1 MVLTKANHS
10 HVRKG
15 TLSMRS
21 SHSLDA
27 LAVQFDDDNAVAD
40 AGLLLPATLAQHL
53 GLRELFYDHVSL
65 GDVPGRAN
73 VGDKAMTLIASLIAG
88 GECIDDADALRAG
101 ETDQVLGH
109 WVAAPST
116 LGTFLRSFSFGHSRQ
131 LDIVSSELLTRAWA
145 SGAGPK
151 EDEPITIDVD
161 STVCETYGLQK
172 QGGSKF
178 TYNYV
183 RGYHPLISI
192 VAGTGDVVRVRLRGG
207 PSHAGRG
214 AASFIKETVANAR
227 AAGATGEITIRA
239 DSGFYNHKVV
249 AACRRAD
256 VRFSITVKMM
266 GKALH
271 QAFLAI
277 PEKDW
282 TPIPYVV
289 DGAAVA
295 EITYTPFATRKGAQ
309 PCRLI
314 VRRVPPTPGSQLAL
328 FTQFSYHA
336 FITDRDGDMLTLE
349 ADHRAHAEVENV
361 IRDLKYGLGLNH
373 MPSGR
378 FGANAAWLALNA
390 IAHNLV
396 RWVSRI
402 GLEETLVMTKTMRR
416 RYFSVPG
423 RITTSA
429 RKDTLHL
436 PTNWPWA
443 ERLTAALLALRAI
456 SLPLR
461 I

>member
-1 MVLTKANHS
+1 
-10 HVRKG
+10 
-15 TLSMRS
+15 MRS

-27 LAVQFDDDNAVAD
+27 LSVQFDDDNAIAD
-40 AGLLLPATLAQHL
+40 AGLLLPATVAQHL
-53 GLRELFYDHVSL
+53 GLKDLFNYHVDL
-65 GDVPGRAN
+65 GSVAGRAN

-88 GECIDDADALRAG
+88 GDCIDDADALRAG

-116 LGTFLRSFSFGHSRQ
+116 LGTFLRAFSFGHARQ
-131 LDIVSSELLTRAWA
+131 LDVVSGELLRRAWSA
-145 SGAGPK
+145 GAGPG
-151 EDEPITIDVD
+151 DDRVTIDLD
-161 STVCETYGLQK
+161 STICETYGYKK
-172 QGGSKF
+172 QGGTKF

-183 RGYHPLISI
+183 RGYHPLVSI
-192 VAGTGDVVRVRLRGG
+192 VAGTGDVVHTRLRGG

-214 AASFIKETVANAR
+214 AASFVTETVKSIR
-227 AAGATGEITIRA
+227 AAGASGEIVIRA

-249 AACRRAD
+249 GACRKAN

-271 QAFLAI
+271 QAFRAI
-277 PEKDW
+277 PEDQW
-282 TPIPYVV
+282 APIPYFLK
-289 DGAAVA
+289 GAAVA
-295 EITYTPFATRKGAQ
+295 ELAYTPFATKKGAV
-309 PCRLI
+309 PVRLI

-328 FTQFSYHA
+328 FTEFSYHA
-336 FITDRDGDMLTLE
+336 FITDRDGDMMALE
-349 ADHRAHAEVENV
+349 THHRAHAEVENA
-361 IRDLKYGLGLNH
+361 IRDLKHGLGLNH

-390 IAHNLV
+390 IAHNLI
-396 RWVSRI
+396 RWTSRI
-402 GLEETLVMTKTMRR
+402 GLEETLVMTKTLRR
-416 RYFSVPG
+416 RYFSLPG
-423 RITTSA
+423 RITTSG

-443 ERLTAALLALRAI
+443 ARFSTALIALRAI

>member
-1 MVLTKANHS
+1 
-10 HVRKG
+10 
-15 TLSMRS
+15 MRS

-27 LAVQFDDDNAVAD
+27 LSVQFDDDNAVAD

-53 GLRELFYDHVSL
+53 GLKELFYEHVNL
-65 GDVPGRAN
+65 GDAPGRAN
-73 VGDKAMTLIASLIAG
+73 VGDKAMTLIGSLIAG
-88 GECIDDADALRAG
+88 GECIADADALRAG
-101 ETDQVLGH
+101 ETDQVLSH

-116 LGTFLRSFSFGHSRQ
+116 LGTFLRSFSFGHARQ
-131 LDIVSSELLTRAWA
+131 LDVVSGKLLERAWSA
-145 SGAGPK
+145 GAGPG
-151 EDEPITIDVD
+151 DEPLTIDVD
-161 STVCETYGLQK
+161 STICETYGLEK
-172 QGGSKF
+172 QGGSRF

-192 VAGTGDVVRVRLRGG
+192 VAGTGDVCHTRLRGG

-214 AASFIKETVANAR
+214 ASSFIKETVASVR

-249 AACRRAD
+249 ASCRKAD

-271 QAFLAI
+271 QAFSAI
-277 PEKDW
+277 PQEDW
-282 TPIPYVV
+282 TSIPYFME
-289 DGAAVA
+289 GAAVA
-295 EITYTPFATRKGAQ
+295 EISYTPFATKKGAQ
-309 PCRLI
+309 PMRLI

-328 FTQFSYHA
+328 YTDYSYHA
-336 FITDRDGDMLTLE
+336 FVTDREGDMLALE
-349 ADHRAHAEVENV
+349 ADHRAHAEVENT
-361 IRDLKYGLGLNH
+361 IRDLKHGMGLNH

-378 FGANAAWLALNA
+378 FGANAAWLCLNA

-416 RYFSVPG
+416 RYFSLPG

-429 RKDTLHL
+429 RQSNLHL
-436 PTNWPWA
+436 IRQWPWA
-443 ERLTAALLALRAI
+443 EQFEAALARLRAI
-456 SLPLR
+456 SRPLLT
-461 I
+461 

>member
-1 MVLTKANHS
+1 
-10 HVRKG
+10 
-15 TLSMRS
+15 LSVRS

-27 LAVQFDDDNAVAD
+27 LSVQFDDDNAVAD

-65 GDVPGRAN
+65 GNAPGRAN

-116 LGTFLRSFSFGHSRQ
+116 LGTFLRSFSFGHARQ
-131 LDIVSSELLTRAWA
+131 LDVVSSELLERAW
-145 SGAGPK
+145 SVGAGPGH
-151 EDEPITIDVD
+151 EPLTIDVD
-161 STVCETYGLQK
+161 STICETYGLQK

-178 TYNYV
+178 TYNHV
-183 RGYHPLISI
+183 RGYHPLMAI
-192 VAGTGDVVRVRLRGG
+192 VASTGDVVHTRLRGG

-214 AASFIKETVANAR
+214 AASLVRETVGR
-227 AAGATGEITIRA
+227 VRQAGATGAITIRA

-249 AACRRAD
+249 AACRKAD
-256 VRFSITVKMM
+256 VRFSITAKFM

-271 QAFLAI
+271 QAFRGI
-277 PEKDW
+277 QDEHW
-282 TPIPYVV
+282 TPIPYFLE
-289 DGAAVA
+289 GAAVA
-295 EITYTPFATRKGAQ
+295 EIPYTPFATKKDSRR
-309 PCRLI
+309 CRLI

-328 FTQFSYHA
+328 FTDFTFHA

-349 ADHRAHAEVENV
+349 ADHRAHAEVENS
-361 IRDLKYGLGLNH
+361 IRDLKHGLGLNH

-378 FGANAAWLALNA
+378 FGANAAWLCLNA

-396 RWVSRI
+396 RWVALI
-402 GLEETLVMTKTMRR
+402 GLQETLVMTKSLRR
-416 RYFSVPG
+416 RYFSISG

-436 PTNWPWA
+436 PTRWPWA
-443 ERLTAALLALRAI
+443 ARFSAALIALRAI

-461 I
+461 S

>member
-1 MVLTKANHS
+1 
-10 HVRKG
+10 
-15 TLSMRS
+15 MRS

-27 LAVQFDDDNAVAD
+27 LSVQFDDDNAVAD

-53 GLRELFYDHVSL
+53 GLKGLLDSHVNL
-65 GDVPGRAN
+65 GAVAGRAN
-73 VGDKAMTLIASLIAG
+73 PGAKAMTLIASLIAG
-88 GECIDDADALRAG
+88 GDYIDDADALRAG

-116 LGTFLRSFSFGHSRQ
+116 LGTFLRGFSFGHARQ
-131 LDIVSSELLTRAWA
+131 LDKVSAELLARAWGA
-145 SGAGPK
+145 GAGPD
-151 EDEPITIDVD
+151 EDEPVTIDVD
-161 STVCETYGLQK
+161 STICETYGVQK

-178 TYNYV
+178 TYNHV
-183 RGYHPLISI
+183 RGYHPLISV
-192 VAGTGDVVRVRLRGG
+192 VAQTGDVVHTRLRGG
-207 PSHAGRG
+207 PAHAGRG
-214 AASFIKETVANAR
+214 AASFVTETVTRTR
-227 AAGATGEITIRA
+227 AAGATGEITMRA

-249 AACRRAD
+249 GACRKAG
-256 VRFSITVKMM
+256 VRFSITAKMM

-271 QAFLAI
+271 KAFSAI

-282 TPIPYVV
+282 TPIDYFLE
-289 DGAAVA
+289 GAAVA
-295 EITYTPFATRKGAQ
+295 EISYTPFATKKSSK

-314 VRRVPPTPGSQLAL
+314 VRRVPPKPGSQLAL
-328 FTQFSYHA
+328 FTEFSYHA
-336 FITDRDGDMLTLE
+336 FITDRQGDMLFLE
-349 ADHRAHAEVENV
+349 ADHRAHAEVENT
-361 IRDLKYGLGLNH
+361 IRDLKYGMGLNH

-396 RWVSRI
+396 RWVKRI
-402 GLEETLVMTKTMRR
+402 GLCETLVMTKTMRR
-416 RYFSVPG
+416 RYFSMPG

-443 ERLTAALLALRAI
+443 ARFSAALITLRAI

>member
-1 MVLTKANHS
+1 
-10 HVRKG
+10 
-15 TLSMRS
+15 MRS

-27 LAVQFDDDNAVAD
+27 LSVQFDDDNAVAG
-40 AGLLLPATLAQHL
+40 AGLVLPATLAQHL
-53 GLRELFYDHVSL
+53 GLGELLYDHVDL

-73 VGDKAMTLIASLIAG
+73 AGDKAMTLIASLISG

-109 WVAAPST
+109 RVAAPST
-116 LGTFLRSFSFGHSRQ
+116 LGTFLRGFSFGHARQ
-131 LDIVSSELLTRAWA
+131 LDKVSGELLARAWG
-145 SGAGPK
+145 SGAGP
-151 EDEPITIDVD
+151 EGDGPVTIDLD
-161 STVCETYGLQK
+161 STICETYGLQK
-172 QGGSKF
+172 QGGSRF
-178 TYNYV
+178 TYNHV

-192 VAGTGDVVRVRLRGG
+192 AAKTGDVVHTRLRGG

-214 AASFIKETVANAR
+214 AASFVTESVNRAR
-227 AAGATGEITIRA
+227 GAGATGEITIRA

-249 AACRRAD
+249 GACRKAK
-256 VRFSITVKMM
+256 VRFSITVKMT

-277 PEKDW
+277 PEDQW
-282 TPIPYVV
+282 ASIPYFLE
-289 DGAAVA
+289 GAAVA
-295 EITYTPFATRKGAQ
+295 EIAYTPFATKKGPK

-328 FTQFSYHA
+328 YTDYSYHA
-336 FITDRDGDMLTLE
+336 FITDRDGDKLALE
-349 ADHRAHAEVENV
+349 ADHRAHAEVENT
-361 IRDLKYGLGLNH
+361 IRDLKHGLGLNH

-378 FGANAAWLALNA
+378 FGANAAWLAFNA

-402 GLEETLVMTKTMRR
+402 GLQETLVMTKTMRR
-416 RYFSVPG
+416 RYFSMPG

-436 PTNWPWA
+436 PTNWPWGA
-443 ERLTAALLALRAI
+443 RFSAALSALRAI

-461 I
+461 V

>member
-1 MVLTKANHS
+1 MT
-10 HVRKG
+10 
-15 TLSMRS
+15 S
-21 SHSLDA
+21 SRSLDR
-27 LAVQFDDDNAVAD
+27 LSVTFDDDHAVAD

-53 GLRELFYDHVSL
+53 GLRELFYERVDL

-73 VGDKAMTLIASLIAG
+73 VGDKAMTLIASLISG

-116 LGTFLRSFSFGHSRQ
+116 LGTFLRAFSFGHARQ
-131 LDIVSSELLTRAWA
+131 LDVVSAELLRRAWSA
-145 SGAGPK
+145 GAGPN
-151 EDEPITIDVD
+151 EGEPLTIDLD
-161 STVCETYGLQK
+161 STICETYGLNK

-183 RGYHPLISI
+183 RGYHPLMSV
-192 VAGTGDVVRVRLRGG
+192 VAQTGDVVHTRLRGG

-214 AASFIKETVANAR
+214 AASFLTETVTRVR
-227 AAGATGEITIRA
+227 AAGASGEITIRA

-249 AACRRAD
+249 GACRKAD

-266 GKALH
+266 GKALA
-271 QAFLAI
+271 QAFRAI

-282 TPIPYVV
+282 RPIDYFL

-295 EITYTPFATRKGAQ
+295 EMSYTPFAAKKGAR
-309 PCRLI
+309 PVRLI

-328 FTQFSYHA
+328 FTEFSYHA
-336 FITDRDGDMLTLE
+336 FITDRSGDMVTLE
-349 ADHRAHAEVENV
+349 VDHRAHAEVENT
-361 IRDLKYGLGLNH
+361 IRDLKYGMGLNH

-378 FGANAAWLALNA
+378 FGANAAWLSLNA
-390 IAHNLV
+390 MAHNLV
-396 RWVSRI
+396 RWTSRI
-402 GLEETLVMTKTMRR
+402 GLSETLVMTKTMRR
-416 RYFSVPG
+416 RYFSMPG

-429 RKDTLHL
+429 RKDTLRL
-436 PTNWPWA
+436 PTTWPWA
-443 ERLTAALLALRAI
+443 ARFSAALVALRAI
-456 SLPLR
+456 TLPLR